1 MMQETS
7 EGQTYFCKECEE
19 EFRNPDVKLQPHTCG
34 KKMNTLKQFQ
44 EEGEKELE
52 EKFGWLFAS
61 IKVTPSRDDDFEKAK
76 ILQAVY
82 HKLSDDLKSFLSQ
95 QTTLAYE
102 LGKKEVYSDN
112 GANDMCEYWHKKG
125 KKEMLEMVEQKAVKI
140 CNGDDDCIDNFTEI
154 WEEIKKE
161 ITSS

>member
-1 MMQETS
+1 
-7 EGQTYFCKECEE
+7 
-19 EFRNPDVKLQPHTCG
+19 
-34 KKMNTLKQFQ
+34 MNTLKQFQ
-44 EEGEKELE
+44 EEGELMKYMDERYPNVE
-52 EKFGWLFAS
+52 RWKYEIYA
-61 IKVTPSRDDDFEKAK
+61 
-76 ILQAVY
+76 
-82 HKLSDDLKSFLSQ
+82 KSFLVYLSK